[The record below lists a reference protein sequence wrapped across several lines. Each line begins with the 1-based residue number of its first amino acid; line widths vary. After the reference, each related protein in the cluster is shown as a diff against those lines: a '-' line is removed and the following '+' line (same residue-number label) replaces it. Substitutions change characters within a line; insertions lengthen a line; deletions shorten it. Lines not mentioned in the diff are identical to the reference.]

1 MSYWLRLRLQWWWNC
16 RQVHWHEIGLFWRD
30 SCIQIHSSSVHF
42 CINDSINCVWCC
54 CGALQVYCTLRLY
67 CLYNRYVTTL
77 FIFFKG
83 KNPQLTIQGN
93 VVPSLFFKSLLL
105 FKSYQRNAIFTK
117 PKNINLK
124 IDSSEKNKTFSN
136 KPAKNLSSNHY
147 YISHGKT
154 KCCLDQKLIF
164 LPMKKY
170 YNCFKINVSFG
181 YMCHWI

>member
-1 MSYWLRLRLQWWWNC
+1 MLWFYLCIVLSFFFNLNHEYNNSVFSATFKTCYLLFLLFSSLWSCLLSYWLRLRLQWWGNC

-83 KNPQLTIQGN
+83 KNPPLTIQGN

-117 PKNINLK
+117 
-124 IDSSEKNKTFSN
+124 
-136 KPAKNLSSNHY
+136 LSPR
-147 YISHGKT
+147 T
-154 KCCLDQKLIF
+154 
-164 LPMKKY
+164 
-170 YNCFKINVSFG
+170 
-181 YMCHWI
+181 

>member
-1 MSYWLRLRLQWWWNC
+1 MKLDFSDEILAYKYILLQCIFASMTASIVSGAVAERCKFIAHFVYTVFITGMWLHC
-16 RQVHWHEIGLFWRD
+16 LF
-30 SCIQIHSSSVHF
+30 
-42 CINDSINCVWCC
+42 
-54 CGALQVYCTLRLY
+54 
-67 CLYNRYVTTL
+67 
-77 FIFFKG
+77 FFKG
-83 KNPQLTIQGN
+83 KNPPLTIQGN

-105 FKSYQRNAIFTK
+105 FKSYQGNAIFSK

-136 KPAKNLSSNHY
+136 QPAKNLSSNHY
-147 YISHGKT
+147 NISHGKT